1 MSHKPQ
7 LHSQSVGLSAKATIN
22 LSQVSRISK
31 QNGSA
36 LVIGVFIITV
46 MFLLA
51 AALINVLNDADQQ
64 ISVEVWGTRALAA
77 ANSGADKSLAA
88 LFPVN
93 GTSGNCAAQTTW
105 NIGSETGLVG
115 FHGCEVVMT
124 CSRVETSYPAPQE
137 NMTQYLITSTATCS
151 TGECDNVVGSESSC
165 IRVSRQVEV
174 EARD

>member
-1 MSHKPQ
+1 MSPRLQIIHNTRKQVRP
-7 LHSQSVGLSAKATIN
+7 VMLSGNYRAK
-22 LSQVSRISK
+22 QR
-31 QNGSA
+31 GSA

-64 ISVEVWGTRALAA
+64 ISVEVWGTRAFAA
-77 ANSGADKSLAA
+77 ANSGADRSLAT
-88 LFPVN
+88 LFPLDGSN
-93 GTSGNCAAQTTW
+93 GSCDASVTW
-105 NIGSETGLVG
+105 DIGTDTGLVG
-115 FHGCEVVMT
+115 FHGCTVRMA
-124 CSRVETSYPAPQE
+124 CSTVTVNLPRN

-151 TGECDNVVGSESSC
+151 SGECNAGVESDASC

>member
-7 LHSQSVGLSAKATIN
+7 LHNQSVSLPAKAAIN
-22 LSQVSRISK
+22 LSQLSRISK

-77 ANSGADKSLAA
+77 ANSGADRSLAA

-115 FHGCEVVMT
+115 FHGCQVVMT
-124 CSRVETSYPAPQE
+124 CSATTTNYPLN

-151 TGECDNVVGSESSC
+151 TGECDSGVGSESSC
-165 IRVSRQVEV
+165 VRVSRQVEV

>member
-7 LHSQSVGLSAKATIN
+7 LLNQSVSLPAKAAIN

-77 ANSGADKSLAA
+77 ANSGADRSL
-88 LFPVN
+88 LRL
-93 GTSGNCAAQTTW
+93 SD
-105 NIGSETGLVG
+105 
-115 FHGCEVVMT
+115 
-124 CSRVETSYPAPQE
+124 ETSLVVFQ
-137 NMTQYLITSTATCS
+137 LRDSK
-151 TGECDNVVGSESSC
+151 TGQASYSSARLMQQDGSG
-165 IRVSRQVEV
+165 
-174 EARD
+174 

>member
-7 LHSQSVGLSAKATIN
+7 LYSQNVGLRSKATIN
-22 LSQVSRISK
+22 LGQVSSISK

-93 GTSGNCAAQTTW
+93 GSGNCTAQTTW

-151 TGECDNVVGSESSC
+151 TGECDSGVGSESSC

>member
-1 MSHKPQ
+1 MFHK
-7 LHSQSVGLSAKATIN
+7 LRIN
-22 LSQVSRISK
+22 PSRNNFTR
-31 QNGSA
+31 QRGSA

-51 AALINVLNDADQQ
+51 ATLINVLNDADQQ
-64 ISVEVWGTRALAA
+64 ISVEVWGTRAFAA
-77 ANSGADKSLAA
+77 ANSGADKSLAT

-93 GTSGNCAAQTTW
+93 GTNGNCATETSW
-105 NIGSETGLVG
+105 DIGSDTGLVG
-115 FHGCEVVMT
+115 FHGCKVLME
-124 CSRVETSYPAPQE
+124 CSKVETTYPAPQA

-151 TGECDNVVGSESSC
+151 TGECDSGVGSESSC